1 MKKQEL
7 FHPRVFDDREWAEG
21 YYKRNAKNIT
31 RVGQRFAKLLQSIG
45 FSGERILDIGC
56 GFAAVPIELARV
68 FPEAEITG
76 IDLGEPLLEI
86 GMKLVEKEGFTE
98 NIHLQSGDAEN
109 IAFDD
114 DSFDLVTNTFM
125 LHIVEDPVKMI
136 NETERVAKPDGKIM
150 ITDLNRNFLALF
162 MKKFK
167 SSFTLDEALEIIY
180 KSHLRKGIP
189 STGPF
194 WWDYMCF

>member
-7 FHPRVFDDREWAEG
+7 FHPRVFNDREWAEG
-21 YYKRNAKNIT
+21 YYKRNVKNIT
-31 RVGQRFAKLLQSIG
+31 GVGKRFAKLLQSKG
-45 FSGERILDIGC
+45 FSGGRILDVGC

-68 FPEAEITG
+68 FPDAQITG
-76 IDLGEPLLEI
+76 IDLGEPLLDI
-86 GMKLVEKEGFTE
+86 GRDLIQKEGLSN
-98 NIHLQSGDAEN
+98 NIKLIVGDAEN
-109 IAFDD
+109 LEFDD

-162 MKKFK
+162 MKKFRT
-167 SSFTLDEALEIIY
+167 SFTLDEALEIIK
-180 KSHLRKGIP
+180 KSELRKGSP
-189 STGPF
+189 STGLF
-194 WWDYMCF
+194 WLDYMCF